1 MNMRHITTIMQSSS
15 QKRAIMRRVWYSYFV
30 GLVLSRY
37 TLRGLVLGVSGA
49 LFVLSVS
56 VPHIVLN
63 LLSVQVK
70 AVPQY
75 VWDTIVAAVQNG
87 EFLKL
92 VTLGV
97 IVFSLLSF
105 RVPKRRALWLQQQ
118 EARTV

>member
-1 MNMRHITTIMQSSS
+1 MRHITTIMQSSS
-15 QKRAIMRRVWYSYFV
+15 QKRAIMRRVWYSYVV
-30 GLVLSRY
+30 GLFLSRY
-37 TLRGLVLGVSGA
+37 MVRGFVLGVSGA

-56 VPHIVLN
+56 VPHIILN

-75 VWDTIVAAVQNG
+75 VWDTLMAAVQNG

-105 RVPKRRALWLQQQ
+105 RLPKRRPLWLNHQ
-118 EARTV
+118 EARTI